1 MSHSFFS
8 PGRLFSVFLAFLTAC
23 LSASAQTPPVRILP
37 LGDSITFGSGGTAN
51 LGGYRSKLYS
61 TLTAAGYNVD
71 YIGLLTTNSSGIP
84 DPDHEGHSGWRI
96 DQIDANI
103 AAWFSSF
110 ADPDVILLH
119 IGTNDFGQ
127 GVDTPNAINRI
138 DALILKM
145 ATLRPYAHIIVTN
158 LMERGEPANTNIQA
172 EFNPFIQ
179 ARVNAHAAAGRRVY
193 FLDMRS
199 AVPLSDMPDNLHPNQ
214 TGYDKM
220 ADAWLPAI
228 QAVISPVGDSF
239 APGISRAQ
247 GNIDLTR
254 VAVTFSKPITDASAV
269 AGNFTIGGLSVTA
282 ASLDASKRVVTLT
295 TSPQTRGVSY
305 TITVNGV
312 VDRTPGANPLPANS
326 TVSFFGAT
334 QRGYLNNVPE
344 SSGYTLVQSLDV
356 PALATYGAAAV
367 PYSVDNRAYVG
378 PFDRVA
384 YYVELQTPSG
394 DLQYLWA
401 SLNSFTSD
409 VNKLG
414 VPTAASGAFFQQ
426 AVAGMTVVSNV
437 AGITTGSGL
446 AGNLEFWPTNY
457 NALNGA
463 AVSGASDTLFDFGDT
478 ATPGSY
484 GSMQLHN
491 AAAGQTLFAFN
502 NWGGTATA
510 TNVDIGIG
518 NGTGANPDWTFANNG
533 GAYSIKTIQVLART
547 TGDATAPVI
556 NAAVAGFSRSKI
568 TVSFSEPVAAASVNS
583 ANFSLSNGVL
593 VLGATLAANQR
604 DVILSTTLQPPSTP
618 LTLTASL
625 VRDTSPNANRMTP
638 ASVPVSP
645 AQLPP
650 EVVANIG
657 AAANGYEL
665 VYSID
670 LPATG
675 NLNALGSAAYRV
687 DESDAMGTFTRIAYY
702 LELQTGSNPVQYVWA
717 SMDAFTATRAK
728 TGIPTVATG
737 AIYQRNVTNLTVQ
750 SNVAGVVNGTTAT
763 GGNIEFWPNSYS
775 AANGAAVPGASA
787 TTYDFGDTRTTT
799 ASTGYGCMQVH
810 NSSAAQTV
818 FALNRFGQDG
828 QILDVGI
835 GNNPAPVSNGVDWT
849 FASNAPNFSRR
860 VLHVMVLPG
869 VTTDS
874 TVSANVPE
882 AANYQLAYSIN
893 LPATGNLVSGA
904 GFTNYTVN
912 NGTELP
918 VFSRI
923 AYYMELQKTGDASP
937 RFVWTSMDAF
947 TTNPARIGIPTP
959 ASGAVFQQTVANMN
973 VFSNVPGVVTGTGI
987 TTGNIEFWPTN
998 YSQPNAISIP
1008 GASSTANNT
1017 GYDFGDTRST
1027 TGTYG
1032 SMQVH
1037 HYGATQTLF
1046 ALNNWGAAANT
1057 TNALCM
1063 GIGNNPT
1070 AGQAPDYTFANNGAS
1085 WDLRRVLHVYVLP
1098 GATDTAGPV
1107 VLRAVGS
1114 TTLNRL
1120 VVTFDEP
1127 IADFSA
1133 VPANF
1138 GIPGLTVTGASLL
1151 AGQREVAL
1159 TTSPQTPGTV
1169 YTVNVSGVRDRS
1181 ASANFILPGASA
1193 TFTAWTTPGVL
1204 AGVGDAAGY
1213 EPIYRLAIPSATPR
1227 WNFNAI
1233 PYSLDES
1240 KYGERQFDRVAYL
1253 LELDGNWVYASF
1265 DRHTN
1270 QLAKIGVP
1278 TLGVSATPFQQIVAN
1293 MNVQSNVA
1301 GIVTGTGI
1309 STGNIEFFG
1318 GDYSAPNALSIP
1330 NASATAYDFG
1340 DTMAAAGGHGSMQI
1354 HNYGASQTLF
1364 AYNNWGAN
1372 SAQTCALGIGNNPN
1386 AGAAGQGGTQG
1397 LDWTFSASAS
1407 AYSVKN
1413 LYVLVRP
1420 GGAPSGAAPV
1430 VYSHPSSR
1438 IVNPNATTAF
1448 AVQAGGATGYQWR
1461 KNGTP
1466 IPGATLPWLEL
1477 TAVTA
1482 ADAGS
1487 YDVVITGPTL
1497 VTTTTL
1503 AATLTVNAAPVFSGY
1518 TIFAQRNVA
1527 TSTAASAIIARASDP
1542 DGNAVSLTAVSAS
1555 STSGGSVSLG
1565 GGSVQYTPPANF
1577 TGNDTFGITIT
1588 DSLGLSVAGLV
1599 NVFVSATGQPP
1610 VSASVNFQQN
1620 GSIAGLFFGVS
1631 GQMYHVQRSPDLTAW
1646 TVLKTVLPAPD
1657 GTIPM
1662 IDPAPPLNKAFYRIQ
1677 PVP

>member
-8 PGRLFSVFLAFLTAC
+8 PGRFFPVFLAFLTAC
-23 LSASAQTPPVRILP
+23 MSAFAQTPPVRILP
-37 LGDSITFGSGGTAN
+37 LGDSITFGSGGTVN

-71 YIGLLTTNSSGIP
+71 YIGSLTTNSSGIP
-84 DPDHEGHSGWRI
+84 DQDHEGHGGWRI

-103 AAWFSSF
+103 SAWFRSF

-158 LMERGEPANTNIQA
+158 LMERGEPANTAIQA

-199 AVPLSDMPDNLHPNQ
+199 AVPLSDMPDSLHPNQ

-239 APGISRAQ
+239 APGISRAL

-254 VAVTFSKPITDASAV
+254 VAVTFSKPISDASAV
-269 AGNFTIGGLSVTA
+269 PGNFAIGGLSVSA
-282 ASLDASKRVVTLT
+282 VSLDASKRMVTLT

-312 VDRTPGANPLPANS
+312 VDRTAGANPLPANS
-326 TVSFFGAT
+326 TVSFMGAT

-356 PALATYGAAAV
+356 SALANYGAAAV
-367 PYSVDNRAYVG
+367 PYSIDNRAYVG

-384 YYVELQTPSG
+384 YYIELRNPTG

-401 SLNSFTSD
+401 SMNAFTSD

-414 VPTAASGAFFQQ
+414 VPTAASGAVFQQ
-426 AVAGMTVVSNV
+426 AVTGLNVVSNV

-457 NALNGA
+457 NALNDA

-510 TNVDIGIG
+510 TNVDLGIG

-533 GAYSIKTIQVLART
+533 DTYEIKTIQVLART
-547 TGDATAPVI
+547 TGDTTAPVI
-556 NAAVAGFSRSKI
+556 NSAVAGFSRSKI
-568 TVSFSEPVAAASVNS
+568 TVSFSEPVSAASVNS
-583 ANFSLSNGVL
+583 ANFSVSNGVM

-604 DVILSTTLQPPSTP
+604 EVILSTTVQPPSTP
-618 LTLTASL
+618 LTLTVSL
-625 VRDTSPNANRMTP
+625 VRDTSPNANRMVP
-638 ASVPVSP
+638 ATVAVSP

-687 DESDAMGTFTRIAYY
+687 DNSDATGTFTRIAYY
-702 LELQTGSNPVQYVWA
+702 LELQTGINPVQYVWA
-717 SMDAFTATRAK
+717 SMDAFTANRSK

-775 AANGAAVPGASA
+775 APNGVSVPGASA

-810 NSSAAQTV
+810 NFSAAQTV
-818 FALNRFGQDG
+818 FAFNRFGQDG
-828 QILDVGI
+828 QVLDVGI

-849 FASNAPNFSRR
+849 FASNAPNFTRR

-874 TVSANVPE
+874 SVAANVPE
-882 AANYQLAYSIN
+882 AASYQLAYSIN

-918 VFSRI
+918 AFSRI

-937 RFVWTSMDAF
+937 RFLWTSMDAF

-987 TTGNIEFWPTN
+987 ATGNIEFWPTN
-998 YSQPNAISIP
+998 YTAAVNALTPP
-1008 GASSTANNT
+1008 GASNSLF
-1017 GYDFGDTRST
+1017 DFGDTRST
-1027 TGTYG
+1027 AGTHG
-1032 SMQVH
+1032 TMQVH
-1037 HYGATQTLF
+1037 NYGATQTLF
-1046 ALNNWGAAANT
+1046 ALNNWGTAANT
-1057 TNALCM
+1057 TNALTM

-1070 AGQAPDYTFANNGAS
+1070 AGQNPDYTLSATQIGAL

-1114 TTLNRL
+1114 TILNRL

-1133 VPANF
+1133 VAANF
-1138 GIPGLTVTGASLL
+1138 SIPGLTVTGASLL
-1151 AGQREVAL
+1151 AGQRDVAL

-1181 ASANFILPGASA
+1181 ASANVILPGASA
-1193 TFTAWTTPGVL
+1193 TFTAWSTPGVL
-1204 AGVGDAAGY
+1204 AGIGDAAGY

-1270 QLAKIGVP
+1270 QVGKVGVP
-1278 TLGVSATPFQQIVAN
+1278 TLGVSATPFQQNVVN
-1293 MNVQSNVA
+1293 MNVESNVA
-1301 GIVTGTGI
+1301 GIVTGNAI

-1318 GDYSAPNALSIP
+1318 GDYSAPNALSVP
-1330 NASATAYDFG
+1330 NASATVYDFG

-1372 SAQTCALGIGNNPN
+1372 SGQTCALGIGNNPN

-1397 LDWTFSASAS
+1397 LDWTFTASAG
-1407 AYSVKN
+1407 AYTVKN

-1420 GGAPSGAAPV
+1420 GGSPSGTAPV
-1430 VYSHPSSR
+1430 VYAHPSSR
-1438 IVNPNATTAF
+1438 TVNPNATTAF

-1461 KNGTP
+1461 KNGVP
-1466 IPGATLPWLEL
+1466 ITGATLPWLEL
-1477 TAVTA
+1477 TGISAT
-1482 ADAGS
+1482 DAGS
-1487 YDVVITGPTL
+1487 YDVVLTGPTL
-1497 VTTTTL
+1497 VSTTSL
-1503 AATLTVNAAPVFSGY
+1503 AATLTVNAAPVFAGH
-1518 TIFAQRNVA
+1518 TIFAQRNVV
-1527 TSTAASAIIARASDP
+1527 TNAAVSAILARASDP
-1542 DGNAVSLTAVSAS
+1542 NGDAVSLTAVSTS
-1555 STSGGSVSLG
+1555 STSGGSVSIAG
-1565 GGSVQYTPPANF
+1565 ASVQYTPPANF
-1577 TGNDTFGITIT
+1577 TGNDTFGVTIS
-1588 DSLGLSVAGLV
+1588 DSFGVSVAGVV
-1599 NVFVSATGQPP
+1599 NVFVSDSGLPP

-1631 GQMYHVQRSPDLTAW
+1631 GQSYEVQRSPDLLSW

-1657 GTIPM
+1657 GTVPM
-1662 IDPAPPLNKAFYRIQ
+1662 TDPAPPVDKAFYRIQ